1 MKKKLFT
8 KADLQH
14 IQSELE
20 FAEQIRLS
28 NYRKSK
34 SLREANKARLSEREK
49 KTKIIAIDPGE
60 NGGIAIYSTEL
71 SSVTD
76 VIKMPSTPQDVLLY
90 LTVNKENTICYLEK
104 VGGMPGQGGSA
115 MFNFGKGYGH
125 LEMALLALQIPTV
138 TITPQSWQKALQL
151 GTRGKDMSKTEWKNK
166 LKAKAQQLFPYIKK
180 ITLATSDALLIC
192 EYARIKE
199 KL

>member
-1 MKKKLFT
+1 M
-8 KADLQH
+8 
-14 IQSELE
+14 
-20 FAEQIRLS
+20 
-28 NYRKSK
+28 
-34 SLREANKARLSEREK
+34 EK
-49 KTKIIAIDPGE
+49 RTKIIAIDPGE

-71 SSVTD
+71 SSVID
-76 VIKMPSTPQDVLLY
+76 VIKMPSTPQDVLSY
-90 LTVNKENTICYLEK
+90 LKGNEEDAICYLEK

-151 GTRGKDMSKTEWKNK
+151 GNRRKEMSKTEWKNK
-166 LKAKAQQLFPYIKK
+166 LKAKAQQLFPYIEK
-180 ITLATSDALLIC
+180 ITLNISDALLIC

-199 KL
+199 KI